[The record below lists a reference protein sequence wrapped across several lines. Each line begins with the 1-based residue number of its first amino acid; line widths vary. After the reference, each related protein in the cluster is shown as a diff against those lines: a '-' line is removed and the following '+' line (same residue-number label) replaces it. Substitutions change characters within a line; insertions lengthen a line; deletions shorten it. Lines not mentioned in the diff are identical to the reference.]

1 MHELSITEHLLE
13 DCLREAKRQNASRI
27 RVIRLCIGEL
37 RGIVPDCIQMKGPS
51 PRAQGSNPRPFPSKS
66 IAWTAA
72 GTARSP
78 RIIWNAP
85 TAAACG

>member
-13 DCLREAKRQNASRI
+13 DCLREAKRQNASR
-27 RVIRLCIGEL
+27 
-37 RGIVPDCIQMKGPS
+37 